1 MSSRHPQRLSR
12 TIAASNMFSKLVFS
26 AVVASVLSFS
36 PSFDAGVSKQK
47 CTPGLF
53 PVLGFHAPTYE
64 CPPPRRSTYMSSLS
78 VPAAPECT
86 IVFDSEGGY
95 CLEDTLSRRPDP
107 LTLADALTCIA
118 TDECEVPERFADLL
132 EANQNAK
139 GTWVTMVDAEGQF
152 SGSL

>member
-1 MSSRHPQRLSR
+1 
-12 TIAASNMFSKLVFS
+12 
-26 AVVASVLSFS
+26 
-36 PSFDAGVSKQK
+36 
-47 CTPGLF
+47 
-53 PVLGFHAPTYE
+53 
-64 CPPPRRSTYMSSLS
+64 MSSLS